1 MDAEAMNVKGAPM
14 QLMKGDA
21 KCAKRAA
28 KEAKK
33 DAPMKLKTLKKLM
46 KATKARHNLIVKK

>member
-1 MDAEAMNVKGAPM
+1 MENVKGAPM
-14 QLMKGDA
+14 QLMKGEA
-21 KCAKRAA
+21 KCAKKAA